1 MTSEQVPIAAGRQ
14 DSRSSGVVEGVDVD
28 AVHDAVAACTGVAG
42 LGSGRPGSSATYLP
56 GRRVPGVRVSP
67 EGLELEI
74 RAAWDSS
81 APQIF
86 AEIKQ
91 ALAAIAPGRR
101 IDVTIADIEGPGIGP
116 EHGDEPAVELADIE
130 RETR

>member
-1 MTSEQVPIAAGRQ
+1 MTSAPDPR
-14 DSRSSGVVEGVDVD
+14 DPSSGVVEGVDVD

-42 LGSGRPGSSATYLP
+42 LGTSLPGSTATYLP

-67 EGLELEI
+67 DAVELEI

-91 ALAAIAPGRR
+91 ALAVLAPGRR
-101 IDVTIADIEGPGIGP
+101 IDVTIADIE
-116 EHGDEPAVELADIE
+116 
-130 RETR
+130 RETS